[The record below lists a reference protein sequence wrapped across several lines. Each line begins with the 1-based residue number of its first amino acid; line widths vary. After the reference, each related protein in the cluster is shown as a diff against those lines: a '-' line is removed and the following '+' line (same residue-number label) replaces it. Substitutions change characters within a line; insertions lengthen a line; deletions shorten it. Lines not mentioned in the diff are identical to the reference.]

1 MDTRSPRHTP
11 PGSGV
16 GGDTRGRTHAE
27 PARQEQV
34 AHLHAHRVLGSRRRK
49 PAVTPARAAGSRRQ
63 RGADT
68 DTRAPPAPAPPP
80 RGTSSRGLG
89 SGQVLLSPALPGPR
103 GPPVT
108 PRPAVARACGPHRP
122 RRRPPRRGPGCQAGA
137 DCACAPGGGGGA
149 APKTTTPRRRRARPR
164 CNSQKALRLHK
175 AERRVPE
182 GPGSPGGRR
191 PGAGLWPVGL
201 EPRLAG
207 PVPWGLNSSNS
218 GGFRVRGL
226 RKKSPRTRE
235 AKALTPGHTARK
247 GGTRVCHPHVTV
259 KRLSQRL
266 L

>member
-149 APKTTTPRRRRARPR
+149 APKTTTPRKRRARPR
-164 CNSQKALRLHK
+164 CNWGPRRLGRQTTTP
-175 AERRVPE
+175 RRPCVCTRRSE
-182 GPGSPGGRR
+182 GSPRAQGA
-191 PGAGLWPVGL
+191 PGAG
-201 EPRLAG
+201 G
-207 PVPWGLNSSNS
+207 PGR
-218 GGFRVRGL
+218 GFGRWV
-226 RKKSPRTRE
+226 
-235 AKALTPGHTARK
+235 
-247 GGTRVCHPHVTV
+247 
-259 KRLSQRL
+259 
-266 L
+266 